1 MLDEPT
7 ASQDLA
13 SQHRVLSCAR
23 EFADRGAGVICV
35 LHDLNQVAQYADR
48 VLLLS
53 GGRAVAYGPPES
65 TLTPPI
71 LEPMYGVP
79 IQVIRHDEFSHPII
93 LSRRPADDRP

>member
-23 EFADRGAGVICV
+23 DFADGGAAVICV
-35 LHDLNQVAQYADR
+35 LHDLNQVAQYADL
-48 VLLLS
+48 VLLLAE
-53 GGRAVAYGPPES
+53 GRAVAFGPPSE
-65 TLTPPI
+65 TLIPEI

-79 IQVIRHDEFSHPII
+79 IHVLSHEGFSHPII
-93 LSRRPADDRP
+93 LSRRPQVD